1 MMRKTGR
8 IGRAG
13 FVILMMLVA
22 GIGRIGGPTPV
33 AAQTPNTDGE
43 VLIYGVDALPD
54 RVRDFHLRTVAGGDD
69 QTLTH
74 LGDAWYQN
82 WSPDGKKIAIVTEAL
97 VLYTMDPDGGNL
109 TRLTGGVY
117 SNPFWS
123 PDGSFIAFLSGE
135 RWGEKPLA
143 RGNLHLIPA
152 TGGTIWDVPGAT
164 DIPLLPAG
172 VAWSP
177 DGLKI
182 AAGWP
187 GHIYDLTQPDA
198 PATALPGD
206 GAEMWVLG
214 GGWSPDGRYLAVN
227 DGNRGGILEL
237 ATGTFVDFV
246 TAKGAKGANKP
257 GASWAAGPRKVV
269 YSVSTAQE
277 GQRVFVADFD
287 GHNAKLIWSVPY
299 VANPRRGEISSI
311 GPPGVDPSGTQ
322 ALVRVSHTTAQG
334 SALIF
339 THETWLLKLDGS
351 SNKLFIP
358 YSFNAVWKPAAPK
371 IATAVW
377 PFYVLWRRSDLP
389 IANGQVSRSWL
400 WGPQPILDTTEPW
413 AESPG
418 GNRQV
423 EYYDKGR
430 MEISDPTFPRPNP
443 AHVTSGLLVREM
455 VTGQVQT
462 GASSFDN
469 RTPADLAV
477 AGDAQDQA
485 SPSYATFHNLNA
497 GTDAGKAQDLT
508 GQHVEAT
515 LDRGGTVGSDAGL
528 GNGVLAAKF
537 VPESGHNIPDVFLTW
552 LGTQG
557 DWVSLMG
564 YPISEPY
571 WVHAAVNGQPT
582 AILVQLYER
591 RTLTFTPSNDPAWRI
606 ELGNVGLQYKGW
618 RYGP

>member
-8 IGRAG
+8 NGRAW
-13 FVILMMLVA
+13 FVILMMILA
-22 GIGRIGGPTPV
+22 GVGRIGGAAPA
-33 AAQTPNTDGE
+33 AAQTPSTDGE
-43 VLIYGVDALPD
+43 VLSYGVDALPD
-54 RVRDFHLRTVAGGDD
+54 RVRDFHLRTVAGGEDA
-69 QTLTH
+69 TLTH
-74 LGDAWYQN
+74 LGNAWYQN
-82 WSPDGKKIAIVTEAL
+82 WSPDGKKIALVTEAL

-109 TRLTGGVY
+109 TQLASGVY

-123 PDGSFIAFLSGE
+123 PDGQFIAFLSGE
-135 RWGEKPLA
+135 RWGDKPLP
-143 RGNLHLIPA
+143 RGNLHLIRA
-152 TGGTIWDVPGAT
+152 TGGPIWDVPGAT

-187 GHIYDLTQPDA
+187 GHIFDLTQPDA
-198 PATALPGD
+198 PAMPLPGA
-206 GAEMWVLG
+206 GAELWVLG

-227 DGNRGGILEL
+227 DGNRGGILDL
-237 ATGTFVDFV
+237 TTGTFVDFV

-257 GASWAAGPRKVV
+257 GVSWAAGPRKVV
-269 YSVSTAQE
+269 YSLSTAEE

-322 ALVRVSHTTAQG
+322 ALIRVSRTTAQG
-334 SALIF
+334 NVLVF
-339 THETWLLKLDGS
+339 THETWLLALDGS

-358 YSFNAVWKPAAPK
+358 YSFNAVWKPAPPK
-371 IATAVW
+371 NTTAAW
-377 PFYVLWRRSDLP
+377 PFYFLWRRSDLP
-389 IANGQVSRSWL
+389 VANGQVSRSWL
-400 WGPQPILDTTEPW
+400 WGPQPILDATEPW

-430 MEISDPTFPRPNP
+430 MEINDPTLPRPN
-443 AHVTSGLLVREM
+443 AATVTSGLLVREM

-462 GASSFDN
+462 GADSFDN
-469 RTPADLAV
+469 RAPADFAV
-477 AGDAQDQA
+477 AGDGQDPDA
-485 SPSYATFHNLNA
+485 PSYLTFHNLNA

-528 GNGVLAAKF
+528 GNGVVYAQF
-537 VPESGHNIPDVFLTW
+537 VADSGHHIPDVFLTW
-552 LGTQG
+552 LQGQG
-557 DWVSLMG
+557 DWVRLMG
-564 YPISEPY
+564 YPISEAY
-571 WVHAAVNGQPT
+571 WVHATVNGQPT

-606 ELGNVGLQYKGW
+606 ELGNVGLQYKAW

>member
-1 MMRKTGR
+1 MTQKTGR
-8 IGRAG
+8 NMRAWLI
-13 FVILMMLVA
+13 ILVMLIA
-22 GIGRIGGPTPV
+22 GIGRVGGAAPV
-33 AAQTPNTDGE
+33 AAQAPNTDGE
-43 VLIYGVDALPD
+43 VLTYGVDALPD
-54 RVRDFHLRTVAGGDD
+54 RVRDFHLRTVGGDD
-69 QTLTH
+69 GQTLTH
-74 LGDAWYQN
+74 LGNVWYQN

-109 TRLTGGVY
+109 TQLTSNVY

-123 PDGSFIAFLSGE
+123 PDGRFIAFLSGE

-143 RGNLHLIPA
+143 RGNLHLIAA
-152 TGGTIWDVPGAT
+152 TGGPVWDVPGAT

-187 GHIYDLTQPDA
+187 GHIYDLTQADA
-198 PATALPGD
+198 PATALPGA
-206 GAEMWVLG
+206 GADMWVLG

-237 ATGTFVDFV
+237 ATGTFVDLV

-269 YSVSTAQE
+269 YSVSTAEE

-299 VANPRRGEISSI
+299 VANPHRGEISSI
-311 GPPGVDPSGTQ
+311 GPPTVDPSGTQ
-322 ALVRVSHTTAQG
+322 ALIRVSHTTAVG
-334 SALIF
+334 NALVY
-339 THETWLLKLDGS
+339 THETWLLRLDGS
-351 SNKLFIP
+351 ANKVFIP
-358 YSFNAVWKPAAPK
+358 YSFNAAWKPAAAK
-371 IATAVW
+371 ITTAAW
-377 PFYVLWRRSDLP
+377 PFYFLWRRSDLP
-389 IANGQVSRSWL
+389 IANGQANRTWL

-430 MEISDPTFPRPNP
+430 MEINDPTAPRPSP
-443 AHVTSGLLVREM
+443 AYVTSGLLVKEL
-455 VTGQVQT
+455 VTGQLQT
-462 GASSFDN
+462 GATAVDN
-469 RTPADLAV
+469 RAPADFAV
-477 AGDAQDQA
+477 VGDYQDPTA
-485 SPSYATFHNLNA
+485 PSYATFHNLQA

-515 LDRGGTVGSDAGL
+515 LDRGGTVGNDAGL
-528 GNGVLAAKF
+528 GNGVLNAKF
-537 VPESGHNIPDVFLTW
+537 VPESGHNIPEVFVNW
-552 LGTQG
+552 LATQG

-571 WVHAAVNGQPT
+571 WVHATINGQST

-591 RTLTFTPSNDPAWRI
+591 RTLTFTPSNEPAWRV
-606 ELGNVGLQYKGW
+606 ELGNVGLQYKAW